1 MGRFWGIIGSSIPY
15 TAYIPPNISV
25 NGNHVL
31 TMSRCGRYSVP
42 TTAHDQTDLSLCSHR
57 TSGASKCL
65 FPWINSDEWKAVCAW
80 LFSGDSDSQ
89 RAGVSR
95 VAAWRAKGSIPGS
108 VEVTADIVECQI
120 SEKENGNGT
129 LTGRPLA
136 LMYAMA
142 VTRSVHS
149 NITSASWSCN

>member
-1 MGRFWGIIGSSIPY
+1 MHV
-15 TAYIPPNISV
+15 PNISV

-42 TTAHDQTDLSLCSHR
+42 TAPNQTDFSLRSHR
-57 TSGASKCL
+57 TSSASTCL
-65 FPWINSDEWKAVCAW
+65 FPWINGDEWKAVCAW
-80 LFSGDSDSQ
+80 LFSGESDSQ

-95 VAAWRAKGSIPGS
+95 VAAWRARGNIPGP
-108 VEVTADIVECQI
+108 VEVTADIIECQI
-120 SEKENGNGT
+120 SEKEHGNGT

-149 NITSASWSCN
+149 NITFASCSCKIK